1 MNELEELADVVEPH
15 NSMNHDKATSE
26 SGSRTA
32 ELEEQLAEL
41 GIGENDPVAI
51 DIHYCNP
58 DAKIVLISRDRVALR
73 ADAWLMS
80 RQR

>member
-1 MNELEELADVVEPH
+1 MNELEELADFVEPH
-15 NSMNHDKATSE
+15 NSMNQNKATLE
-26 SGSRTA
+26 SGSWTA
-32 ELEEQLAEL
+32 ELEEQVAVL